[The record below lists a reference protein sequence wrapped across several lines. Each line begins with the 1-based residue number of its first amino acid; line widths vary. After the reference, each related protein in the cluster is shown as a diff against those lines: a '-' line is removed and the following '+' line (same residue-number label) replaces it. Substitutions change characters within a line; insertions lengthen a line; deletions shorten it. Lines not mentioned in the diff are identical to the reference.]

1 MTYSIVQFFLLG
13 FLTLI
18 FVGLITPPIRQLA
31 LRIDAVDAPTLAR
44 KAQKEP
50 VPYLG
55 GVAIAIGIVAASYG
69 SLLAVDFTLDS
80 LKLSNGTLG

>member
-1 MTYSIVQFFLLG
+1 MSYSIAQFFLLG

-18 FVGLITPPIRQLA
+18 LVGLITPPIRKLA
-31 LRIDAVDAPTLAR
+31 LSLDAVDAPTLAR

-55 GVAIAIGIVAASYG
+55 GVAIAVGILVASTDHCLP
-69 SLLAVDFTLDS
+69 SIF
-80 LKLSNGTLG
+80 LGKR